1 MPTAAGATLAI
12 VTDARPDPDA
22 LLARVQEEEAQKRRG
37 KLKVFFGAAA
47 GVGKTYAM
55 LEAAREQRRHGVDV
69 VVGYVE
75 LHRRAETE
83 ALLEGL
89 EVLPRRTVEYRGATL
104 SEFDLDAALARRP
117 ALIVVDE
124 LAHTNAPGSRHAKRW
139 QDMVEL
145 LDAGFDVYTTVNV
158 QHVESL
164 NDVVAKI
171 TGVVMRETVPDS
183 IFEQA
188 DEVELIDLPPDDLL
202 QRFREGKVYLPDQ
215 AGEAIE
221 NFFRKG
227 NLIALRE
234 LALRATAD
242 RVDAQMR
249 VYRRDH
255 AITGVWPTAERVLV
269 CVGPTPFSARLVRAA
284 KRMADQLGA
293 EWIAAFVETP
303 AMLRLPQDAHD
314 SVVQTLRLAESL
326 GAQTITLSGQTMS
339 EAILAYARDRNVTRI
354 VVGKP
359 TRTLWQR
366 ILLGSIVDALVQGS
380 GDIDVHVISGGRE
393 GGSRP
398 VPARRRPLPTDWT
411 AYARAVGVV
420 VAATGLSWVLAPISE
435 LSNIIMIYLLG
446 IIAVAMSSGRGPS
459 LLAAVLSVAAFD
471 FFFVPPHFTFAVRD
485 ARYFFT
491 FLVMLVV
498 GLIISG
504 LTVRTRA
511 QAEAAR
517 HREQRTAAL
526 YAMTRELASTRG
538 VDALLAIGTRHV
550 AEIFATQGAVAVP
563 DGETGTLIP
572 WTGSQFEL
580 DASELGV
587 ARWVFE
593 HREPAGL
600 GTATLPGASALYVP
614 LLGSTGAVGVLGL
627 RPADRHAFDA
637 PERLHQVETFS
648 SQIALALERARLA
661 QDTQDAEVRI
671 ETERLRN
678 SLLSSVSHDLRT
690 PLATIT
696 GAVTTILEDTGRL
709 PPGTRR
715 ELLESVREEADR
727 LNRLV
732 QNLLE
737 MTRLESGAL
746 QLRRQLHPLEEVVGA
761 ALGRVG
767 KRLGNRRVTTR
778 VPPNLPLVPIDDV
791 LIEQVLVNLL
801 DNVIKYTPP
810 GSPVDIMATAGDR
823 NVTVEITDHGPG
835 LPAGTESK
843 VFEKFYRAQREGER
857 GAGLGLAICRGIVRA
872 HGGRIWAQ
880 NIPGGG
886 VAFLFTLPL
895 GDPAAA
901 AVPADA

>member
-1 MPTAAGATLAI
+1 
-12 VTDARPDPDA
+12 VSDARPDPDA
-22 LLARVQEEEAQKRRG
+22 LLARVKEEEARQRRG

-47 GVGKTYAM
+47 GVGKSYAM
-55 LEAAREQRRHGVDV
+55 LEAAREQHDDGVDV

-75 LHRRAETE
+75 LHGRAETE
-83 ALLEGL
+83 ALLAGL
-89 EVLPRRTVEYRGATL
+89 EILPRRAIDYRGATL
-104 SEFDLDAALARRP
+104 QELDLDAALARHP
-117 ALIVVDE
+117 ALILVDE
-124 LAHTNAPGSRHAKRW
+124 LAHTNAPGCRHAKRW
-139 QDMVEL
+139 QDVVEL
-145 LDAGFDVYTTVNV
+145 LDAGIDVYTTVNV

-164 NDVVAKI
+164 NDIVAKI

-183 IFEQA
+183 VFEQA

-202 QRFREGKVYLPDQ
+202 QRFREGKVYVPGQ
-215 AGEAIE
+215 AQEAVQ

-234 LALRATAD
+234 LALRATAA

-249 VYRRDH
+249 LYRRDH
-255 AITGVWPTAERVLV
+255 AIEGVWPTAERVLV
-269 CVGPTPFSARLVRAA
+269 CVGPTPYSARLVRAA

-303 AMLRLPQDAHD
+303 AALRLPEEARDR
-314 SVVQTLRLAESL
+314 VTQTLRLAESL
-326 GAQTITLSGQTMS
+326 GAQTITLSGPTMS
-339 EAILAYARDRNVTRI
+339 ESILAYARDRNVTKI

-380 GDIDVHVISGGRE
+380 GDIDVYVISGGRE
-393 GGSRP
+393 EGGAP
-398 VPARRRPLPTDWT
+398 VAVRRGPLPTDVA

-420 VAATGLSWVLAPISE
+420 AVATGASWLLAPVSE
-435 LSNIIMIYLLG
+435 QSNLVMVYLLG
-446 IIAVAMSSGRGPS
+446 IVLVAMRTGRGPS

-471 FFFVPPHFTFAVRD
+471 FFFVPPYFTFAVTD
-485 ARYFFT
+485 VRYLFT
-491 FLVMLVV
+491 FLVMLIV
-498 GLIISG
+498 GLVISG

-511 QAEAAR
+511 QAEAAL
-517 HREQRTAAL
+517 HRERRTATL
-526 YAMTRELASTRG
+526 YAMSRELAGTRG
-538 VDALLAIGTRHV
+538 TDALLGVAVRHV
-550 AEIFATQGAVAVP
+550 SEVFASRVAVVIP
-563 DGETGTLIP
+563 GGDHTRLTP
-572 WTGSQFEL
+572 WTGSQLEL
-580 DASELGV
+580 DANELGV

-593 HREPAGL
+593 HRQPAGL
-600 GTATLPGASALYVP
+600 GTATLPGAAALYVP
-614 LLGSTGAVGVLGL
+614 LPGSTGSVGVLGV
-627 RPADRHAFDA
+627 RPLDTGAFEA
-637 PERLHQVETFS
+637 PERLHQLETFA

-661 QDTQDAEVRI
+661 EETQDAEVRI
-671 ETERLRN
+671 ESERLRN

-696 GAVTTILEDTGRL
+696 GAVTTILDEGARL
-709 PPGTRR
+709 DAPTRQ

-746 QLRRQLHPLEEVVGA
+746 QLRRELHPLEEVIGA
-761 ALGRVG
+761 ALGRVA
-767 KRLGNRRVTTR
+767 KRLGDRRVTTR
-778 VPPNLPLVPIDDV
+778 VPPDLPLVAIDDV
-791 LIEQVLVNLL
+791 LVEQVLVNLL
-801 DNVIKYTPP
+801 DNAIKYTPP
-810 GSPVDIMATAGDR
+810 GSPIEIMATAGDR

-835 LPAGTESK
+835 LPTGTEDK
-843 VFEKFYRAQREGER
+843 VFEKFYRAEREGGSER

-901 AVPADA
+901 AVPPDA